1 MNPLATVIHENK
13 RNAASAIAKSCAALD

>member
-1 MNPLATVIHENK
+1 MNPLPTVIHENK